1 MDRCTCLCLSVLFVF
16 ENHVTC
22 AVISIV
28 VTSSDEPGWLR
39 ATLDNVSGLVPENY
53 IELLS

>member
-1 MDRCTCLCLSVLFVF
+1 VDRCTCLCLSVLFVF